1 MCAIHRSVRLLA
13 LPANGVITDYSYST
27 DITAEPNTAATTG
40 TTASTSTTTANAAA
54 AAAAATHAAVLTADC
69 SVTVGQPLDRR
80 RVTVTASLY
89 EEGIVPLPELLDSSG
104 NVVNDVAGGDCTPD
118 LSGTL
123 LHNVLTS
130 SMMIQLVMCCVRSCM
145 TLLILAASAY
155 NVLPKQLLDML
166 FISMH
171 DVQPLAR
178 TLASS
183 QAL

>member
-1 MCAIHRSVRLLA
+1 MCTRVPAAVDGYVYVCMHEIHRSVRLLA

-40 TTASTSTTTANAAA
+40 TAASTSTTIATAAAA
-54 AAAAATHAAVLTADC
+54 AAAAATHAAVLTANC

-104 NVVNDVAGGDCTPD
+104 NVANHVAGGDCTPD

-123 LHNVLTS
+123 LCYLMTLS
-130 SMMIQLVMCCVRSCM
+130 MIQLCLRG
-145 TLLILAASAY
+145 
-155 NVLPKQLLDML
+155 
-166 FISMH
+166 
-171 DVQPLAR
+171 
-178 TLASS
+178 ASS
-183 QAL
+183 CTCMAARLPLHIV